1 MQTTPA
7 ITINADGSIT
17 QEGEGRTPIEGE
29 EQNVVIQNKPVTPVS
44 ADGDAPV
51 KSTGNQSNLKNDPK
65 KMK

>member
-7 ITINADGSIT
+7 ITINADGSIIE
-17 QEGEGRTPIEGE
+17 EGEGRTPIEG

-44 ADGDAPV
+44 GEGDAPV
-51 KSTGNQSNLKNDPK
+51 KSIGSPDNLKKDPK